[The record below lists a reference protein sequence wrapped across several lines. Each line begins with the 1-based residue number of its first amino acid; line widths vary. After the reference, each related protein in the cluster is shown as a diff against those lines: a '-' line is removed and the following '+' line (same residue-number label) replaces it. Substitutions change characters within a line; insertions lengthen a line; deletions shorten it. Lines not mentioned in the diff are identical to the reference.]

1 MRRLLANRL
10 VLAILVV
17 VLLGALFEVAGASHP
32 VSFAEGTPLHQQTRA
47 AISAAVRGCP
57 GPGSA
62 GATSGGIAVTSAP
75 ASAGAGQAAV
85 IPLSPGGSTVPAKPQ
100 RILTQP
106 GRLAVVG
113 VARAAALP
121 KKLAAADTA
130 GGSVPTV
137 PGRGGVIVQATG
149 SMSQGLEVEQT
160 GPGGLATGRCEAPA
174 TDFWFAGPGGRTV
187 SQIQLYLMN
196 VDSQPADVQVSALT
210 EGIPLLAGSDI
221 GITVPPHGM
230 VVQSLAKL
238 MRGSTVMALQV
249 SASAGRV
256 VAALQESK
264 RPTEPGAWLPPTSAP
279 ATRQVLPS
287 VPGSPG
293 TRELYIGVPGS
304 QDAQVKVTAITARGS
319 YQPTGGSGI
328 ALPGGSAVGIALP
341 SLAGIPAAVMISSS
355 VPVTAAMLVSG
366 GAPGAPGAFTAG
378 SAAVQ
383 EQGVVAD
390 IPAGKA
396 ASAELVL
403 SAPHAAAQVRIVVA
417 GSNSVIAG
425 QAGKVVQVAAGRTV
439 VVRLHPPSGPAKAS
453 AYSVAVIPL
462 VGSGPVY
469 AGRVLSTGG
478 TVQSILAVASSP
490 TWVALPPVRDSLAT
504 VLP

>member
-1 MRRLLANRL
+1 
-10 VLAILVV
+10 
-17 VLLGALFEVAGASHP
+17 
-32 VSFAEGTPLHQQTRA
+32 
-47 AISAAVRGCP
+47 
-57 GPGSA
+57 
-62 GATSGGIAVTSAP
+62 
-75 ASAGAGQAAV
+75 
-85 IPLSPGGSTVPAKPQ
+85 
-100 RILTQP
+100 
-106 GRLAVVG
+106 
-113 VARAAALP
+113 
-121 KKLAAADTA
+121 
-130 GGSVPTV
+130 
-137 PGRGGVIVQATG
+137 
-149 SMSQGLEVEQT
+149 
-160 GPGGLATGRCEAPA
+160 
-174 TDFWFAGPGGRTV
+174 
-187 SQIQLYLMN
+187 
-196 VDSQPADVQVSALT
+196 
-210 EGIPLLAGSDI
+210 
-221 GITVPPHGM
+221 
-230 VVQSLAKL
+230 
-238 MRGSTVMALQV
+238 
-249 SASAGRV
+249 
-256 VAALQESK
+256 
-264 RPTEPGAWLPPTSAP
+264 
-279 ATRQVLPS
+279 
-287 VPGSPG
+287 
-293 TRELYIGVPGS
+293 VPGS

-403 SAPHAAAQVRIVVA
+403 SAPRAAAQVRIVVA